1 MKNNLL
7 IILFLFPF
15 LGISQSIKGN
25 WEGELVIQNFNLP
38 LIFHIDSTQNG
49 LTATM
54 DSPKQGAKGIP
65 TSQISFKEN
74 TLKIEISQIKF
85 EYTGKLISSET
96 IQGSLTQRGQ
106 TFPIELKKQKGDL
119 KPDKKPQ
126 DPTTPFSYNSEEV
139 TFTNPNGGHQLA
151 GTFTFPTTNKKYKT
165 IILIS
170 GSGPQNRD
178 EELLGHKPF
187 LVLSDYLTKQGYAVL
202 RYDDRG
208 VGKSTG
214 NFATATSM
222 DFATDVEAAKNYLK
236 NRNEV
241 ESIGLM
247 GHSEGGMI
255 APIVASRNSDIAFII
270 LLAGPGTPIKE
281 LLLDQFELI
290 AKVNKTSTKDILER
304 KKFNAKVFDL
314 FIQQKDTNYIK
325 NEIISE
331 QKKMMGD
338 QYDEEQALMIYN
350 KTNSPWFR
358 YFLTFDPKVYLSQVK
373 CPVLA
378 INGSVDL
385 QVPSEKNLNAI
396 KEILTQSGNTNFK
409 TIELKKL
416 NHLFQKSET
425 GNPTEN
431 GILDETFSPKAMRT
445 TTEWLKNLGK

>member
-7 IILFLFPF
+7 ILLLSFPF

-25 WEGELVIQNFNLP
+25 WEGELTIQNFKLP

-65 TSQISFKEN
+65 TSQISIKEK

-85 EYTGKLISSET
+85 EYSGKLISSES
-96 IQGSLTQRGQ
+96 IQGNLTQRGQ
-106 TFPIELKKQKGDL
+106 SFPMELKRQTGEL
-119 KPDKKPQ
+119 KTEKKPQ
-126 DPTTPFSYNSEEV
+126 EPNSPFPYNSEEV
-139 TFTNPNGGHQLA
+139 TFVNPNGGHQLA

-208 VGKSTG
+208 VSKSTG

-222 DFATDVEAAKNYLK
+222 DFATDVEAAINYLK

-255 APIVASRNSDIAFII
+255 APIVASRNLDIAFIV

-281 LLLDQFELI
+281 LLLDQYELI
-290 AKVNKTSTKDILER
+290 AKANKISDQEIQQTKN
-304 KKFNAKVFDL
+304 FNAKVFDL
-314 FIQQKDTNYIK
+314 FIQQKDTNFIK

-331 QKKMMGD
+331 QQKLLGD
-338 QYDEEQALMIYN
+338 KYDEEQALMMYN
-350 KTNSPWFR
+350 QTNTPWFR

-378 INGSVDL
+378 VNGSLDL

-396 KEILTQSGNTNFK
+396 KEILTQSGNNNFK

-416 NHLFQKSET
+416 NHLFQKSKT
-425 GNPTEN
+425 GNPAEY
-431 GILDETFSPKAMRT
+431 GIIEETFSPSAMRT
-445 TTEWLKNLGK
+445 ISEWLTNFGK